1 MRMYFTTSTRQ
12 NVSKGVPPNAT
23 STKAPP
29 ANAPLTKAQKKTFAM
44 QIAKT
49 RIQSSCGCGK

>member
-12 NVSKGVPPNAT
+12 NVSKGVTPNAP

-29 ANAPLTKAQKKTFAM
+29 ANKAQKKTFAM

-49 RIQSSCGCGK
+49 GIQSSCGCGK